1 MSLNDIQLSPSQ
13 LAEFYGKHLVTPM
26 DNEVPG
32 TVTRLKAAPQEAPG
46 EQERPIIIPGAIA
59 PRTETPASEAPGQPT
74 TNNEQRT
81 STTVPYLGKNQKKI
95 AILVSSPKEAHLP
108 ENELTFLTNV
118 LQACHLN
125 LGDVAIVNHARTPLT
140 PAVLREQ
147 LESEYI
153 LVFGAPVHDPALSQQ
168 PSFVPLAQN
177 GYSIVLVPSLTQ
189 LNSTGP
195 EAKPLKQKLW
205 ICLKQL
211 FNV

>member
-1 MSLNDIQLSPSQ
+1 MGLNDIQLSATQ
-13 LAEFYGKHLVTPM
+13 LAELYGRHLVDTGEAATP
-26 DNEVPG
+26 N
-32 TVTRLKAAPQEAPG
+32 T
-46 EQERPIIIPGAIA
+46 RPISQPKAKQDHPAASPVADTPPA
-59 PRTETPASEAPGQPT
+59 PTAPLQT
-74 TNNEQRT
+74 TGPKPLQ
-81 STTVPYLGKNQKKI
+81 YLGKNQKKV
-95 AILVSSPKEAHLP
+95 AILVNSLKDAYLP

-118 LQACHLN
+118 LLACQLN
-125 LGDVAIVNHARTPLT
+125 LGDVAIVNHARTPVT
-140 PAVLREQ
+140 PAALREQ
-147 LESEYI
+147 LESAYV
-153 LVFGAPVHDPALSQQ
+153 LVFGAPVDDPGLSQH

>member
-1 MSLNDIQLSPSQ
+1 
-13 LAEFYGKHLVTPM
+13 V
-26 DNEVPG
+26 
-32 TVTRLKAAPQEAPG
+32 
-46 EQERPIIIPGAIA
+46 
-59 PRTETPASEAPGQPT
+59 ETPAPALRPA
-74 TNNEQRT
+74 NNEQPT
-81 STTVPYLGKNQKKI
+81 LPYLGKNQKKI
-95 AILVSSPKEAHLP
+95 AILVSSPKEAYLP

-118 LQACHLN
+118 LQACQFN

-140 PAVLREQ
+140 PAALREQ
-147 LESEYI
+147 LKSEYI
-153 LVFGAPVHDPALSQQ
+153 LVFGAPVNDPALSQQ